1 MNKTLT
7 TIVCVIVVI
16 GAMILAVVIYTSKED
31 KESKN
36 LQQK

>member
-16 GAMILAVVIYTSKED
+16 GAMILAVVIYTPKENRTR
-31 KESKN
+31 KYYR
-36 LQQK
+36 